1 MSVFSPDHVTIPASF
16 SMFTLLYG
24 FCITLSHVVL
34 YLFVWQYLFNSVNY
48 LSGVCNPISF
58 CSTLSYVVLHLFV
71 WQYLYNSVCSP
82 FFKASAVLFQYVV
95 LHLFVWQY
103 LHHSV
108 CSPFFKASAV
118 PCHMLCFTHLCG
130 STGIIQYV
138 HLFSITS
145 AVFCHLLYF
154 TCSCGIAYIIQ

>member
-82 FFKASAVLFQYVV
+82 FFKASAV
-95 LHLFVWQY
+95 
-103 LHHSV
+103 
-108 CSPFFKASAV
+108 